1 MLDRGTARVD
11 RRRTISLSETHL
23 SVPSSTRTD
32 SRLATLCAEEAQN
45 ALRDYEARFDEITRR
60 GRDRFLTRDWRG
72 GHDDAAERLQLY
84 SRVLTSL
91 TSRVRD
97 LMGARFEA
105 RPVWRATKAVYSSLI
120 TQSIRWEI
128 AESFF
133 NSLTRRVFAT
143 EGVDPTIEFVDT
155 DFDAPPNKQSEEL
168 CRRYAGAVLA
178 DLLKDALTD
187 TRDAGFSRDCWCHLE
202 ATSAAAADRIA
213 VAIGNCES
221 ATLEIFRSVFYR
233 ERGAYLVGR
242 VMTGE
247 TATPI
252 ALCLRNP
259 NESGL
264 VLDAVLI
271 GESDLAILFSY
282 TRAYFRVATP
292 SPYELVRWLR
302 QLMPGKR
309 VADLYNAIGFNR
321 HAKTEFYRD
330 FVRHL
335 ENSRDHFI
343 PAEGARGMVMLVFT
357 LPSYDVVFKLIRDR
371 FDAPKDIDR
380 ADVMR
385 RYRMVFE
392 HDRAG
397 RLVEAHEFEHLRIA
411 SDRFE
416 PSLLADLKREAGG
429 TVRVDGDDVVIAHAY
444 VERRVRP
451 LNLLFR
457 ECDAQTAIAA
467 ACDYAQS
474 IKDLAASNIF
484 AGDLLTKN
492 FGLTRRG
499 RVVFYDYDELCLLTD
514 CTFRE
519 LPQPRTYEEELS
531 AEPWFPVREGDIFP
545 EEFPNFLS
553 FPEPA
558 RIALIKRHGDLF
570 DSKFW
575 RGVQE
580 KLRAGD
586 SPEIPPYA
594 DARRLVLEPE
604 SGGCE

>member
-1 MLDRGTARVD
+1 M
-11 RRRTISLSETHL
+11 SETHL
-23 SVPSSTRTD
+23 SVPSPTRTD
-32 SRLATLCAEEAQN
+32 SRLATLCAEEARN

-60 GRDRFLTRDWRG
+60 GRDRFLARDWRG

-84 SRVLTSL
+84 SRVLTGL

-97 LMGARFEA
+97 LMGARFQA

-120 TQSIRWEI
+120 TRSIRWEI

-168 CRRYAGAVLA
+168 CRHYAGAVLA

-187 TRDAGFSRDCWCHLE
+187 TRDAGFSKDCWCHLE

-213 VAIGNCES
+213 TAIGNCES
-221 ATLEIFRSVFYR
+221 ATLEIFRGVFYR

-271 GESDLAILFSY
+271 SESDLAILFSY
-282 TRAYFRVATP
+282 TRAYFRVAAP
-292 SPYELVRWLR
+292 SPYELVQWLR

-335 ENSRDHFI
+335 KNARDHFI

-371 FDAPKDIDR
+371 FDAPKDIDC

-429 TVRVDGDDVVIAHAY
+429 TVRVDGHDVVIARAY

-457 ECDAQTAIAA
+457 ECDPQTAIAA

-519 LPQPRTYEEELS
+519 LPQSKTYEEELS

-553 FPEPA
+553 FPAPA
-558 RIALIKRHGDLF
+558 RIALFERHGDLF
-570 DSKFW
+570 DPKYW

-586 SPEIPPYA
+586 PPEIPPYA
-594 DARRLVLEPE
+594 DARRLVLGNSEAVSRGMAKPRRR
-604 SGGCE
+604 S